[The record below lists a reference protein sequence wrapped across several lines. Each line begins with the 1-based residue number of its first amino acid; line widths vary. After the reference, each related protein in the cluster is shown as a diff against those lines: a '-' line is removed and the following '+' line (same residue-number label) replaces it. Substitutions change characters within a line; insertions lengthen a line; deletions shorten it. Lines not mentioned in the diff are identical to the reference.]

1 MQKVL
6 QGLHRER
13 DAGAALQLLGGG
25 RLVTVGANDFA
36 ALRGIEL
43 PARVKTLEFHV
54 IPRLAP
60 DATRQHMLPLSA
72 VLTQHLNLEVNLKTY
87 NDLEGFERSIY
98 RIRKPALVNANPL
111 HAQRLRK
118 LGFEVIAQQL
128 PVASPEGMRGLI
140 LVRTDSPYQALQ
152 DLEGRRIA
160 FGGGPSAFFATIV
173 PRALL
178 KRAGLEG
185 RYTDVSQPGPV
196 TSVLPR
202 LAEGDIDAIGLG
214 SMGLQDKTLNARYIA
229 GRMRVLAESDPIPG
243 LAWLVGPRLD
253 PDLRN
258 QIRQL
263 LLGFDA
269 HAPGHAAMQAAG
281 IERLLPA
288 DASTYAPIARYL
300 EELNIR

>member
-1 MQKVL
+1 
-6 QGLHRER
+6 
-13 DAGAALQLLGGG
+13 
-25 RLVTVGANDFA
+25 
-36 ALRGIEL
+36 
-43 PARVKTLEFHV
+43 
-54 IPRLAP
+54 
-60 DATRQHMLPLSA
+60 
-72 VLTQHLNLEVNLKTY
+72 
-87 NDLEGFERSIY
+87 
-98 RIRKPALVNANPL
+98 
-111 HAQRLRK
+111 
-118 LGFEVIAQQL
+118 
-128 PVASPEGMRGLI
+128 
-140 LVRTDSPYQALQ
+140 
-152 DLEGRRIA
+152 
-160 FGGGPSAFFATIV
+160 
-173 PRALL
+173 
-178 KRAGLEG
+178 
-185 RYTDVSQPGPV
+185 
-196 TSVLPR
+196 VLPR